1 MQTEVVRAAT
11 PMLAARRRNRM
22 RHSLTLAVLALL
34 TLASC
39 GGTPRQQQQA
49 ANRLVRLSDDEVK
62 SLDPQKASDLTSLR
76 IAADQF
82 EGLTRYR
89 ADGTIEPG
97 LAASWTYDRTG
108 LNWRFTLRPGLRFSD
123 GKPITSGTIVSVFN
137 RLRAP
142 ATGSPNAALFNVI
155 EAIEAPTPDIVAIR
169 LRAPFP
175 ALPELLAHP
184 AIAALPVHR
193 IKGMDERWTSD
204 RPLVASGAYR
214 TAEWKL
220 HDHLRL
226 ERNPHW
232 HDAPAPVAE
241 VDWKPVDDRQSA
253 FRQFRAGE
261 ADLVSDFP
269 SERKSWMDRI
279 HPGQAQVA
287 PYRGAYYFAFNTR
300 RPPFNDRRVRQALNL
315 MVERKAIAD
324 RLLAIGNPPAW
335 GVVPLG
341 VAPGGTD
348 YRPGWADWPRAR
360 RLAVAQRL
368 LAAAGYGP
376 ERKLRFE
383 IRFNSDVDHRR
394 VALAMIDNWRGLPV
408 AATLLNTEA
417 TLHFASLRRG
427 DFDLARA
434 GWIGDLSVPENFL
447 AVHRGDAGIINY
459 SGYRNPRFDAA
470 LDHALTIADP
480 AYRAVELR
488 KAEALL
494 MVDAPVLPVYYYVSK
509 NLVGPRVR
517 GWHNNLANVHPS
529 RTLRLKGS

>member
-1 MQTEVVRAAT
+1 MN
-11 PMLAARRRNRM
+11 PRRRG
-22 RHSLTLAVLALL
+22 LIIAALALL

-39 GGTPRQQQQA
+39 AETPRQQQQT
-49 ANRLVRLSDDEVK
+49 ANRLIRLSDDEAK

-97 LAASWTYDRTG
+97 LAASWTHDRTG
-108 LNWRFTLRPGLRFSD
+108 LNWRFILRPDLRFSD
-123 GKPITSGTIVSVFN
+123 GRHITAGTIVSVFN
-137 RLRAP
+137 RLRDP
-142 ATGSPNAALFNVI
+142 ATGSPNAALFSVI
-155 EAIEAPTPDIVAIR
+155 EAVEGPTTDIVAIR
-169 LRAPFP
+169 LSVPFP
-175 ALPELLAHP
+175 ALAELLAHP

-193 IKGMDERWTSD
+193 IKDVGQRWTSD
-204 RPLVASGAYR
+204 RPLVTSGAYR
-214 TAEWKL
+214 TAEWLL
-220 HDHLRL
+220 HDQLRL
-226 ERNPHW
+226 ERNPQW
-232 HDAPAPVAE
+232 HDAPAPIAE
-241 VDWKPVDDRQSA
+241 VVWKPVDDRQSA

-269 SERKSWMDRI
+269 SERKVWMDRT

-287 PYRGAYYFAFNTR
+287 PYRGAYYFVFNTR

-335 GVVPLG
+335 SVVPTG
-341 VAPGGTD
+341 IGPDGTD
-348 YRPGWADWPRAR
+348 YRPGWANWPHAR
-360 RLAVAQRL
+360 RLAEAQRL
-368 LAAAGYGP
+368 LSAAGYGP
-376 ERKLRFE
+376 KRKLHFE

-408 AATLLNTEA
+408 TATLLNTEA

-434 GWIGDLSVPENFL
+434 SWIGDLSVPENFL
-447 AVHRGDAGIINY
+447 AVHRSDAGVINY
-459 SGYRNPRFDAA
+459 SGYSNVRFDAT
-470 LDHALTIADP
+470 LEHALKVADP
-480 AYRAVELR
+480 RNRAAELR
-488 KAEALL
+488 RAEALL
-494 MVDAPVLPVYYYVSK
+494 MADAPVLPVYYYVSK